1 MSPSATP
8 ATGTSMSP
16 SATPA
21 TQSAAALGRLTAAK
35 LATRASP
42 VPQVPRLP
50 RQTQVDVAKC
60 HACHANGT
68 SMSPSATPATHSAAA
83 PRATNSDQARHQRR
97 PSAHVSV
104 FPGCH
109 PWFSSHGQYPVSAV
123 PRLQLYRIPL
133 ISFLSLDSACKLCSV
148 LMLCPGRV
156 ESKTKTLRGGVTQLL
171 HFTVIKGSGG
181 GELRRNLRLKK
192 DKKEGGWWWPA
203 EERDLANLIGMS
215 KEKGGVVHPFT
226 LLLPGQSNGEPS
238 VYFQTDVFPIA
249 VFSVRSLSS
258 FIIPICTF
266 RS

>member
-1 MSPSATP
+1 
-8 ATGTSMSP
+8 
-16 SATPA
+16 
-21 TQSAAALGRLTAAK
+21 
-35 LATRASP
+35 
-42 VPQVPRLP
+42 
-50 RQTQVDVAKC
+50 
-60 HACHANGT
+60 
-68 SMSPSATPATHSAAA
+68 MSPSATPATHSAAA
-83 PRATNSDQARHQRR
+83 PRATNSDQARHQSR

-133 ISFLSLDSACKLCSV
+133 ISFLSLDRACKLCSV

-171 HFTVIKGSGG
+171 HFTLIKGRGG

-215 KEKGGVVHPFT
+215 KEKGGGVVHPLHPFVT
-226 LLLPGQSNGEPS
+226 RTVKWRTLRILSNRRVSDCRFLCPIIIFFHHSNMYLPFITIGRLNMWGYLVLQHLRSLHAAATPRPLPYLTFFARIKDIAKRREGPSSLFLLL
-238 VYFQTDVFPIA
+238 
-249 VFSVRSLSS
+249 
-258 FIIPICTF
+258 TF
-266 RS
+266 

>member
-1 MSPSATP
+1 
-8 ATGTSMSP
+8 
-16 SATPA
+16 
-21 TQSAAALGRLTAAK
+21 
-35 LATRASP
+35 
-42 VPQVPRLP
+42 
-50 RQTQVDVAKC
+50 
-60 HACHANGT
+60 
-68 SMSPSATPATHSAAA
+68 MSPSATPATHSAAA
-83 PRATNSDQARHQRR
+83 PRATNSDQARHQSR

-148 LMLCPGRV
+148 LMLCLGRV

-171 HFTVIKGSGG
+171 HFTLIKGSGG

-215 KEKGGVVHPFT
+215 KEKGGGGGAPPSPFCYQDSQMENPPYT
-226 LLLPGQSNGEPS
+226 FKPTCFRLP
-238 VYFQTDVFPIA
+238 
-249 VFSVRSLSS
+249 FSLSDHYLLSS
-258 FIIPICTF
+258 FQYVPSVHNN
-266 RS
+266 RKA